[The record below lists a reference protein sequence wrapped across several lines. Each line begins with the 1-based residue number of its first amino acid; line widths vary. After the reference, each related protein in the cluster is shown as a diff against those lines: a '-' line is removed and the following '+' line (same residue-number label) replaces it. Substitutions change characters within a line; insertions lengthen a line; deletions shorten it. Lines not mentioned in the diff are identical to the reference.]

1 MSNSNNK
8 GNNIM
13 VPNARQ
19 AMDQFKMEAAS
30 QVGVNLKQGYNG
42 DLTSREAGS
51 VGGQMVKK
59 MSTIRTANY
68 TRKDRT
74 AVGHEIKVRYIAAI
88 TI

>member
-8 GNNIM
+8 GNNSMI
-13 VPNARQ
+13 PNARQ

-59 MSTIRTANY
+59 MIEAYENGM
-68 TRKDRT
+68 K
-74 AVGHEIKVRYIAAI
+74 
-88 TI
+88 